1 MPVPSALPERA
12 RPTPM
17 SLLEHGVPLTLLLD
31 LAFGPRSEEL
41 LQAER
46 GSVPPQR
53 AG

>member
-1 MPVPSALPERA
+1 MPVPSALPERV

-46 GSVPPQR
+46 GAVPPPR